1 MKKFLVE
8 NLGLKIAAIL
18 LSIVLWFFVTSRGQ
32 SEISI
37 DVPLELKNMPQG
49 LELVNHMTKTVNL
62 NIKGQERFIKNVSAS
77 NVRVSLDLSKAKR
90 GEGTYYINREDIKL
104 PRSITVTN
112 INPPSVRV
120 TTEETASKTVKVVPV
135 IVGEPQKGYY
145 FKSAEVLPDTIFI
158 EGVRSEI
165 AKVSALK
172 TEPLDITGLNETV
185 VQNLRIDTTGRNIR
199 TKIPDVRVSVEIGGR
214 RK

>member
-37 DVPLELKNMPQG
+37 DVPLEFMNMPPG
-49 LELVNHMTKTVNL
+49 LELVNHGTNTVNL

-104 PRSITVTN
+104 PRAITVTN

-120 TTEETASKTVKVVPV
+120 TTEETASKAVKVVPV
-135 IVGEPQKGYY
+135 IVGEPQKGFYL
-145 FKSAEVLPDTIFI
+145 KSVDVSPETVVI
-158 EGVRSEI
+158 EGVRSEM
-165 AKVSALK
+165 AKVSVLK
-172 TEPLDITGLNETV
+172 TETLDITGFNETV
-185 VQNLRIDTTGRNIR
+185 TQDLRIDISGRNIR
-199 TKIPDVRVSVEIGGR
+199 TKIPDVRVSAEIGAR

>member
-32 SEISI
+32 SEMSI
-37 DVPLELKNMPQG
+37 DVPLEFVNVPPG
-49 LELVNHMTKTVNL
+49 LELVNHATKTVNL
-62 NIKGQERFIKNVSAS
+62 NIKGQDRFIKNVSAS

-90 GEGTYYINREDIKL
+90 GEGTYYIDRADIKL

-120 TTEETASKTVKVVPV
+120 ATEETASKSVTVVPV
-135 IVGEPQKGYY
+135 IVGEPQKGFYL
-145 FKSAEVLPDTIFI
+145 KSAEVSPDTIVI

-172 TEPLDITGLNETV
+172 TEPLDITGFNETV
-185 VQNLRIDTTGRNIR
+185 TQNLRIDTAGRNIR
-199 TKIPDVRVSVEIGGR
+199 TNIPDVRVRVEIGGK

>member
-112 INPPSVRV
+112 INPPSVKV
-120 TTEETASKTVKVVPV
+120 TTEETVSKAVKVVPV
-135 IVGEPQKGYY
+135 IIGEPQKGFYL
-145 FKSAEVLPDTIFI
+145 KSAGVLPDTIVI

-165 AKVSALK
+165 AKVSVLK
-172 TEPLDITGLNETV
+172 TEPLDITGFNETV
-185 VQNLRIDTTGRNIR
+185 AQNLRIDTTGKNIR
-199 TKIPDVRVSVEIGGR
+199 TQIPDVRVSVEIGGR

>member
-1 MKKFLVE
+1 MKKFFVE

-49 LELVNHMTKTVNL
+49 LELVNHGTKTVNL

-77 NVRVSLDLSKAKR
+77 NVRVSLDLGKAKR

-120 TTEETASKTVKVVPV
+120 TTEETSSKAVRVVPV
-135 IVGEPQKGYY
+135 IVGEPQKGFYL
-145 FKSAEVLPDTIFI
+145 KSAGVLPEIIVI

-172 TEPLDITGLNETV
+172 TEPLDITGFDETV
-185 VQNLRIDTTGRNIR
+185 TQNLRIDINGRNIR
-199 TKIPDVRVSVEIGGR
+199 TKIPDVRVKIEIGGR

>member
-49 LELVNHMTKTVNL
+49 LELVNHGTKTVNL

-77 NVRVSLDLSKAKR
+77 NVRVALDLSKAKR
-90 GEGTYYINREDIKL
+90 GEGTYYINREDVKL

-120 TTEETASKTVKVVPV
+120 TTEETASKAVKVVPV
-135 IVGEPQKGYY
+135 IVGEPQKGFYL
-145 FKSAEVLPDTIFI
+145 KSAEVLPETIVI

-165 AKVSALK
+165 AKISALK
-172 TEPLDITGLNETV
+172 TEPLDITGFNETV
-185 VQNLRIDTTGRNIR
+185 AQDLRIDKAGRNIR
-199 TKIPDVRVSVEIGGR
+199 TTIPDVRVNIEIGAK

>member
-1 MKKFLVE
+1 MKKLLFE

-49 LELVNHMTKTVNL
+49 LELVNHGTKTVNL

-104 PRSITVTN
+104 PRSITITN
-112 INPPSVRV
+112 ISPPSVRV

-135 IVGEPQKGYY
+135 IVGEPRKGFYL
-145 FKSAEVLPDTIFI
+145 KSAEVLPETIVI

-165 AKVSALK
+165 AKISALK
-172 TEPLDITGLNETV
+172 TEPLDITGFNETV
-185 VQNLRIDTTGRNIR
+185 TQDLRIDITGRNIR

>member
-49 LELVNHMTKTVNL
+49 LELVNHETKTVNL
-62 NIKGQERFIKNVSAS
+62 NIRGQERFIKNVSAS
-77 NVRVSLDLSKAKR
+77 NVRVPLDLSKAKR

-112 INPPSVRV
+112 ISPPSVRV

-135 IVGEPQKGYY
+135 IVGEPQKGSYL
-145 FKSAEVLPDTIFI
+145 KSAEVLP
-158 EGVRSEI
+158 
-165 AKVSALK
+165 K
-172 TEPLDITGLNETV
+172 TVPATSGTPPAM
-185 VQNLRIDTTGRNIR
+185 
-199 TKIPDVRVSVEIGGR
+199 KPIPVRVGLTVLS
-214 RK
+214 

>member
-49 LELVNHMTKTVNL
+49 LELVNHETKTVNL
-62 NIKGQERFIKNVSAS
+62 NIRGQERFIKNVSAS
-77 NVRVSLDLSKAKR
+77 NVRVPLDLSKAKR

-104 PRSITVTN
+104 PRSITVTS
-112 INPPSVRV
+112 ISPPSVRV

-135 IVGEPQKGYY
+135 IVGEPQKGFYL
-145 FKSAEVLPDTIFI
+145 KSAEVLPDTIVI

-172 TEPLDITGLNETV
+172 TEPLDITGFNETV
-185 VQNLRIDTTGRNIR
+185 TQDLRIDITGRNIR
-199 TKIPDVRVSVEIGGR
+199 TKVTDVRVDVEIGGR

>member
-1 MKKFLVE
+1 MKKFFIE
-8 NLGLKIAAIL
+8 NLALKIAAVL

-49 LELVNHMTKTVNL
+49 LELVNHGTKTVNL

-120 TTEETASKTVKVVPV
+120 TTEETESKTVKVVSV
-135 IVGEPQKGYY
+135 IVGEPQKGFYL
-145 FKSAEVLPDTIFI
+145 KSAEVLPETIVI

-172 TEPLDITGLNETV
+172 TEPIDITGFNESVT
-185 VQNLRIDTTGRNIR
+185 QDLRIDITGRNIR
-199 TKIPDVRVSVEIGGR
+199 TKIPDVRVNVEIGGR

>member
-1 MKKFLVE
+1 MKKFLIE

-49 LELVNHMTKTVNL
+49 LELVNHTTKTVNL
-62 NIKGQERFIKNVSAS
+62 NIRGQERFIKNVSAS

-104 PRSITVTN
+104 PRSITVTS
-112 INPPSVRV
+112 ISPPSVRV

-135 IVGEPQKGYY
+135 IVGEPQKGFYL
-145 FKSAEVLPDTIFI
+145 KSAEVFPETIVI

-172 TEPLDITGLNETV
+172 TEPLDITGFNETV
-185 VQNLRIDTTGRNIR
+185 TQDLRIDITGRNIR
-199 TKIPDVRVSVEIGGR
+199 TKITDVRVDVEIGGR

>member
-32 SEISI
+32 SEMSI
-37 DVPLELKNMPQG
+37 DVPLEFVNVPPG
-49 LELVNHMTKTVNL
+49 LELVNHGTKTVNL
-62 NIKGQERFIKNVSAS
+62 NIKGQDRFIKNVSAS

-112 INPPSVRV
+112 INPPGVKV
-120 TTEETASKTVKVVPV
+120 TTEETASKTVRVVPL
-135 IVGEPQKGYY
+135 IVGEPEKGFYL
-145 FKSAEVLPDTIFI
+145 KSIEVSPDTVTI

-172 TEPLDITGLNETV
+172 TEPLDITGFNETV
-185 VQNLRIDTTGRNIR
+185 TQNLRIDTTGRNIR

>member
-1 MKKFLVE
+1 MKKFFIE

-49 LELVNHMTKTVNL
+49 LELVNHGTKTVNL

-112 INPPSVRV
+112 INPPSVKV
-120 TTEETASKTVKVVPV
+120 TTEETVSKTVRVVPV
-135 IVGEPQKGYY
+135 IVGEPQRGFYLKA
-145 FKSAEVLPDTIFI
+145 AEILPETIVI

-165 AKVSALK
+165 VKISALK
-172 TEPLDITGLNETV
+172 TEPLDITGFSETV
-185 VQNLRIDTTGRNIR
+185 TQSLRIDINGRNIR
-199 TKIPDVRVSVEIGGR
+199 TKIPDVRVKVEIGGR

>member
-1 MKKFLVE
+1 MKKLLVE

-37 DVPLELKNMPQG
+37 DVPLEFKNIPSG
-49 LELVNHMTKTVNL
+49 LEMVNHGMKTITL
-62 NIKGQERFIKNVSAS
+62 NIKGQERIIKTIRSS
-77 NVRVSLDLSKAKR
+77 DVRVALDLSRAKK
-90 GEGTYYINREDIKL
+90 GEGVYYINRDDIKL
-104 PRSITVTN
+104 PHAGTVTN
-112 INPPSVRV
+112 IDPSSVRV
-120 TTEETASKTVKVVPV
+120 ITEETASKTVKVVPV
-135 IVGEPQKGYY
+135 IIGEPARGYY
-145 FKSAEVLPDTIFI
+145 LKSIEVSPQTLII

-165 AKVSALK
+165 AKASTLK

-185 VQNLRIDTTGRNIR
+185 KQDLRIDVTGRNIR
-199 TKIPDVRVSVEIGGR
+199 SKVSDVSVKVAIGAQ

>member
-1 MKKFLVE
+1 MKKFFIE

-49 LELVNHMTKTVNL
+49 LELVNHGTKTVNL

-112 INPPSVRV
+112 ISPPSVRV
-120 TTEETASKTVKVVPV
+120 TTEETAAKTVRVVPV
-135 IVGEPQKGYY
+135 IVGEPRKGFYL
-145 FKSAEVLPDTIFI
+145 KSAEVLPETIVI

-165 AKVSALK
+165 AKVGALK
-172 TEPLDITGLNETV
+172 TEPLDIAGFNETV
-185 VQNLRIDTTGRNIR
+185 TQDLRIDITGKNIR
-199 TKIPDVRVSVEIGGR
+199 IKITDVRVNVEIGAR

>member
-1 MKKFLVE
+1 MKKLLLE

-49 LELVNHMTKTVNL
+49 LELVNHETKTVNL
-62 NIKGQERFIKNVSAS
+62 NIRGQERFIKNVSAS
-77 NVRVSLDLSKAKR
+77 NVRVPLDLSKAKR

-104 PRSITVTN
+104 PRSITVTS
-112 INPPSVRV
+112 ISPPSVRV
-120 TTEETASKTVKVVPV
+120 TTEETASKAVKVVPV
-135 IVGEPQKGYY
+135 IVGEPQKGFYL
-145 FKSAEVLPDTIFI
+145 KSAGVLPETIVI

-172 TEPLDITGLNETV
+172 TEPLDITGFNERVT
-185 VQNLRIDTTGRNIR
+185 QDLRIDITGRNIR
-199 TKIPDVRVSVEIGGR
+199 TKITDVRVDVEIGGR

>member
-1 MKKFLVE
+1 MKKLFTE

-77 NVRVSLDLSKAKR
+77 NVRVSLDLNKAKR

-120 TTEETASKTVKVVPV
+120 TTEETVSKAVKVVPV
-135 IVGEPQKGYY
+135 IIGEPQKGFYL
-145 FKSAEVLPDTIFI
+145 KSAEVFPDTIVI
-158 EGVRSEI
+158 EGVRSEV

-172 TEPLDITGLNETV
+172 TEPLDITGFSETV
-185 VQNLRIDTTGRNIR
+185 AQNLRIDTTGRNIR
-199 TKIPDVRVSVEIGGR
+199 PKIPDVRVSVEIGGR

>member
-1 MKKFLVE
+1 MKKFFIE
-8 NLGLKIAAIL
+8 NLGLKIAAVL
-18 LSIVLWFFVTSRGQ
+18 LSIVLWFFITSRGQ

-37 DVPLELKNMPQG
+37 DVPLEFTNMPPG
-49 LELVNHMTKTVNL
+49 LELVSYGAKTVNL
-62 NIKGQERFIKNVSAS
+62 NIKGQERFIKTVSAS
-77 NVRVSLDLSKAKR
+77 NIRVSLSLSKAKR

-112 INPPSVRV
+112 INPPGVRV
-120 TTEETASKTVKVVPV
+120 TTEETASKAVKVVPV
-135 IVGEPQKGYY
+135 VVGEPQKGFYL
-145 FKSAEVLPDTIFI
+145 KSAGVLPETIVI

-172 TEPLDITGLNETV
+172 TEPLDITGINETV
-185 VQNLRIDTTGRNIR
+185 TQDLRIDKAGRNIR
-199 TKIPDVRVSVEIGGR
+199 TTTPDVRVSAEIGTR

>member
-1 MKKFLVE
+1 MKKFFIE

-49 LELVNHMTKTVNL
+49 LELVNHGTKTVNL

-120 TTEETASKTVKVVPV
+120 TTEETVSKTVKVVPV
-135 IVGEPQKGYY
+135 IVGEPQKGFYL
-145 FKSAEVLPDTIFI
+145 KSAEVLPETIVI

-172 TEPLDITGLNETV
+172 TEPLDITGFSETV
-185 VQNLRIDTTGRNIR
+185 TQDLRIDITGRNIR
-199 TKIPDVRVSVEIGGR
+199 TKIPDVRVKR
-214 RK
+214 

>member
-49 LELVNHMTKTVNL
+49 LELVNHGTKTVNL
-62 NIKGQERFIKNVSAS
+62 NIKGQERFVKNVSAS
-77 NVRVSLDLSKAKR
+77 NVRVPLDLSKAKR
-90 GEGTYYINREDIKL
+90 GEGTYYINRENIKL
-104 PRSITVTN
+104 PRSIIVTN
-112 INPPSVRV
+112 VTPSSVRV
-120 TTEETASKTVKVVPV
+120 TTEETASKAVKVVPV
-135 IVGEPQKGYY
+135 IVGEPQKGFYL
-145 FKSAEVLPDTIFI
+145 KSAEVSPEIIII
-158 EGVRSEI
+158 EGIRSEI
-165 AKVSALK
+165 ARVIALK
-172 TEPLDITGLNETV
+172 TEPLYITGFNETV
-185 VQNLRIDTTGRNIR
+185 TQNLRIDMTGRNIR
-199 TKIPDVRVSVEIGGR
+199 TKITDVRVKVEIGAR

>member
-120 TTEETASKTVKVVPV
+120 TTEETVSKAVKVVPV
-135 IVGEPQKGYY
+135 IIGEPQRGFYL
-145 FKSAEVLPDTIFI
+145 KSAEVLPDSIVI
-158 EGVRSEI
+158 EGVRSEV

-172 TEPLDITGLNETV
+172 TEPLDITGFSETV
-185 VQNLRIDTTGRNIR
+185 AQSLRIDTTGRNIR

>member
-1 MKKFLVE
+1 MKKFFIE

-49 LELVNHMTKTVNL
+49 LELVNHGTKTVNL

-77 NVRVSLDLSKAKR
+77 NVRVSLDLSKAKK

-112 INPPSVRV
+112 ISPPSVRV

-135 IVGEPQKGYY
+135 IVGEPQKGSYL
-145 FKSAEVLPDTIFI
+145 KSAEVLPETIVI

-172 TEPLDITGLNETV
+172 TEPIDITGFNESVT
-185 VQNLRIDTTGRNIR
+185 QDLRIDITGRNIR
-199 TKIPDVRVSVEIGGR
+199 TKIIDVRVNVEIGGR

>member
-18 LSIVLWFFVTSRGQ
+18 LSIVFWFFVTSRGQ

-49 LELVNHMTKTVNL
+49 LELVNHETKTVNL
-62 NIKGQERFIKNVSAS
+62 NIRGQERFIKNVSAL
-77 NVRVSLDLSKAKR
+77 NVRVPLDLSKAKR

-104 PRSITVTN
+104 PRSITVTS
-112 INPPSVRV
+112 ISPPSVRV
-120 TTEETASKTVKVVPV
+120 TTEETASKAVKVVPV
-135 IVGEPQKGYY
+135 IVGEPQKGFYL
-145 FKSAEVLPDTIFI
+145 KSAGVFPETIVI

-172 TEPLDITGLNETV
+172 TEPLDITGFNERVT
-185 VQNLRIDTTGRNIR
+185 QDLRIDITGRNIR
-199 TKIPDVRVSVEIGGR
+199 TKITDVRVDVEIGGR

>member
-1 MKKFLVE
+1 MKKFFIE
-8 NLGLKIAAIL
+8 NLGLKIAAVL

-37 DVPLELKNMPQG
+37 DVPLEFKNMPQG
-49 LELVNHMTKTVNL
+49 LELVNYGTKTVNL

-120 TTEETASKTVKVVPV
+120 TTEETVSKTVKVVPV
-135 IVGEPQKGYY
+135 IVGEPQKGFYL
-145 FKSAEVLPDTIFI
+145 KSAEVLPETIVI

-172 TEPLDITGLNETV
+172 TEPLDITGFNETV
-185 VQNLRIDTTGRNIR
+185 TQDLRIDITGRNIR
-199 TKIPDVRVSVEIGGR
+199 TKIPDVRVNVEIGGR